1 MKILQIYSSP
11 RYVLHYDVLYIYF
24 FAFSQSAIVGSKV
37 EREIV
42 TSLAKNKT
50 LLNFGMG
57 FDTQGPRIACAEILV
72 RNNDF
77 RKF

>member
-1 MKILQIYSSP
+1 M
-11 RYVLHYDVLYIYF
+11 
-24 FAFSQSAIVGSKV
+24 GSKV

-42 TSLAKNKT
+42 TSLAKNTT

-77 RKF
+77 REYLTFGIFIAFPQPHL